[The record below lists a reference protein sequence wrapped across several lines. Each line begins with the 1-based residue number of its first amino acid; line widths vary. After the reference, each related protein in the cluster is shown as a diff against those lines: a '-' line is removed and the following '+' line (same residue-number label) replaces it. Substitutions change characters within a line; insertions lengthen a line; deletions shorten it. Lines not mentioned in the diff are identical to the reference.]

1 MLGQQLDSM
10 AYHVLPGDSLSKI
23 IKRYYGAVSPQRY
36 QAIIKQIQH
45 DNPKVTNPNHIK
57 PNQLLLIDIPPQ
69 YCAAPSDQKTTPLLN
84 INKQQLKSLQNSF
97 NTANAKERSVMS
109 QLAPVMLGTGSAGLM
124 SIKTSFQTNAPQ
136 LTSLVNLYEEYKANK
151 ITKGQY
157 DYGRKKIITK
167 FTERMGP
174 VKHILSGRKKHRQIL
189 RISRSKGKVPTGN
202 ITRHISSMGKMAKY
216 ASKGGAILTVAGLG
230 LACNEIANTKN
241 QLKKNH
247 ILVES
252 VGGVLGGVAYGIG
265 ATIAIVIMATP
276 VGWVAAL
283 VIGAGSVAASLTAGQ
298 AAKLAYDKFGN
309 TTDLA
314 SLTGV
319 STLCR

>member
-1 MLGQQLDSM
+1 M
-10 AYHVLPGDSLSKI
+10 
-23 IKRYYGAVSPQRY
+23 
-36 QAIIKQIQH
+36 
-45 DNPKVTNPNHIK
+45 
-57 PNQLLLIDIPPQ
+57 
-69 YCAAPSDQKTTPLLN
+69 LN

-97 NTANAKERSVMS
+97 NTANAKERSVIS
-109 QLAPVMLGTGSAGLM
+109 QLAPIILGTGSAGLM

-202 ITRHISSMGKMAKY
+202 ITRHISSMGKIAKY
-216 ASKGGAILTVAGLG
+216 ASKGGAILTLAGLG
-230 LACNEIANTKN
+230 LACNEIANTDN
-241 QLKKNH
+241 QLNKNH

-252 VGGVLGGVAYGIG
+252 IGGVLGGVAYGIG

-283 VIGAGSVAASLTAGQ
+283 VIGAGSVAASLAAGQ

-314 SLTGV
+314 SLTGA